1 MKIVSM
7 KILTEDL
14 KKLRAMAV
22 ERAMSVSKI
31 IRITVLK
38 KGSCKRETRI

>member
-22 ERAMSVSKI
+22 EMAVSVSEL
-31 IRITVLK
+31 IRISVLK
-38 KGSCKRETRI
+38 KGGCKHETRI